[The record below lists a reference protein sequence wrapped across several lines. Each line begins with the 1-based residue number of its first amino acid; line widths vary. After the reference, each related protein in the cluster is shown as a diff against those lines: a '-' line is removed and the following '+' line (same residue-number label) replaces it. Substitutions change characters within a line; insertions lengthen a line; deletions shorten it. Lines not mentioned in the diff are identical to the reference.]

1 MAYREGLKS
10 DFFAMRLLHRHPLA
24 SSMIE
29 HTHLARP
36 PLSNTLVRS
45 PMGNMD
51 LESTRQYLKSLITPD
66 QGRS

>member
-10 DFFAMRLLHRHPLA
+10 DFFAMRLLHCHPLA

-29 HTHLARP
+29 HTDLAHP

-45 PMGNMD
+45 SMGNMD
-51 LESTRQYLKSLITPD
+51 IEPTRQYLKSLITPD